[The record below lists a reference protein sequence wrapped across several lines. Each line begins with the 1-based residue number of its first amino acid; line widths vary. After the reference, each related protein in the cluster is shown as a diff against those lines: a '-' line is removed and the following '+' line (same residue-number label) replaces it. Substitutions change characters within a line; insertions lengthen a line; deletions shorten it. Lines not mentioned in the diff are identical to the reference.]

1 MVTGPK
7 QPEGQPG
14 AAERGGVSRRKLLM
28 FTGATSLTAALAAA
42 CSGDKYPAENKPASP
57 STANI
62 PMETADAQPTQT
74 PTPETAEQKPLP
86 RPEQIVSR
94 EKIEELFT
102 LPNWNETLKDVKK
115 NGGGEKAAADV
126 IATRM
131 VEVVNGILNPVTL
144 VDEAKIT
151 GLGLGKHADSG
162 DMRQFCKD
170 LQRYVIGEFS
180 ELAIVDD
187 TKGSIPEFLA
197 SLERGGTDDTFIA
210 LLEKCG
216 QPESLA
222 GENQFS
228 RKLVRQKNTDG
239 QEVLYYTDF
248 PTNPHIKR
256 IETTVDVRE
265 NLNPKPD
272 SGVCQEIDRE
282 LQNGNNSKRLTF
294 DFTPPEED
302 GSMKLV
308 DLVIERL

>member
-1 MVTGPK
+1 MVKGPDLLGEK
-7 QPEGQPG
+7 I
-14 AAERGGVSRRKLLM
+14 SRRGLLE
-28 FTGATSLTAALAAA
+28 GLTLFAGGLAFSA
-42 CSGDKYPAENKPASP
+42 CARESSPAEPAKPVSP

-102 LPNWNETLKDVKK
+102 LPNWNKTLADVKE

-272 SGVCQEIDRE
+272 SVVCQEIDRE
-282 LQNGNNSKRLTF
+282 LQNGNNSKRLMF

>member
-1 MVTGPK
+1 MVKGPDLLGEK
-7 QPEGQPG
+7 I
-14 AAERGGVSRRKLLM
+14 SRRGLLE
-28 FTGATSLTAALAAA
+28 GLTLFAGGLALSA
-42 CSGDKYPAENKPASP
+42 CARESSPAEPAEPVSP

-102 LPNWNETLKDVKK
+102 LPNWNKTLADVKE

-239 QEVLYYTDF
+239 QEVL
-248 PTNPHIKR
+248 
-256 IETTVDVRE
+256 
-265 NLNPKPD
+265 
-272 SGVCQEIDRE
+272 
-282 LQNGNNSKRLTF
+282 
-294 DFTPPEED
+294 
-302 GSMKLV
+302 
-308 DLVIERL
+308 

>member
-1 MVTGPK
+1 MKSPDLL
-7 QPEGQPG
+7 
-14 AAERGGVSRRKLLM
+14 RGLLSKEVSRGELLKVA
-28 FTGATSLTAALAAA
+28 GVAGALATLTA
-42 CSGDKYPAENKPASP
+42 CSGGKYPAENKPASP

-62 PMETADAQPTQT
+62 PMETADAQPTPT
-74 PTPETAEQKPLP
+74 PTTPEAAELKPLP
-86 RPEQIVSR
+86 RPEQIVSS
-94 EKIEELFT
+94 EKIEKLFT

-126 IATRM
+126 IATHM

-151 GLGLGKHADSG
+151 ELGLGKHADSG

-272 SGVCQEIDRE
+272 SVVCQEIDRE
-282 LQNGNNSKRLTF
+282 LQNGNNSKRLKF